1 MIFNLW
7 YSYVYFIFHRMS
19 NFFSDD
25 TLSLIK
31 DRLPVSEVIRRR
43 VVLKQKGKDF
53 LGLCPFHGEKSPSFT
68 VNDNKGFYH
77 CFGCGVHG
85 DIFKFLTDY
94 EKLTFQEAV
103 EQAASIAGVTLKPLN
118 PQQQKV
124 MAERDQLF
132 KLLDDTGKLFQSTL
146 SSDIAKPYYDYLRSR
161 GITDASIQK
170 FQIGAAS
177 KGQLT
182 KFIAAQNISL
192 DLAEK
197 AGVMARYD
205 TGVKEKFFERLMF
218 PIFDEKSRIVG
229 FGGRTLS
236 DDVQPKYLNSSEN
249 ALFHKGSLL
258 YGFHLIDYKNS
269 SAVLVEGYLDV
280 IAMTQSDYKNV
291 FAPMGTAVTQD
302 QANKLIKH
310 FNKIYLCF
318 DGDSAGFKA
327 MNRATEVFLPL
338 LQPGIELLF
347 VRLPAKQDPHNMITS
362 GDLNTFK
369 QKISAPQGLV
379 EFLAAYESTQSPGS
393 HPAAMALQRKHI
405 LDRIDLIQD
414 TYLKSLYKDE
424 TYTLFQIKRKTKQHQ
439 PMGTIPKTIIIQDI
453 YELVLLKAFMICPAL
468 YKDFMDQLH
477 AYPFTPYTQKII
489 NVIENY
495 IFLGD
500 SLEFLSIVP
509 YIKLHLPM
517 LNIDHILS
525 DTFHVHAPF
534 LNEPIDVVNIRNGIE
549 RILGQF
555 NESTSLETHIKE
567 AQERFKQSQSQ
578 TDWDRLR
585 MLMAQKQHRNDDEL

>member
-1 MIFNLW
+1 
-7 YSYVYFIFHRMS
+7 MS

-68 VNDNKGFYH
+68 VNDTKGFYH

-85 DIFKFLTDY
+85 DVIKFLTDY

-103 EQAASIAGVTLKPLN
+103 EQAAGLAGVTLKPLT

-124 MAERDQLF
+124 IAERDLLF
-132 KLLDDTGKLFQSTL
+132 KLLDDTGKLFHSTL
-146 SSDIAKPYYDYLRSR
+146 SSDAGKSYYDYLKSR

-170 FQIGAAS
+170 FQLGVAS
-177 KGQLT
+177 KGQLA
-182 KFIAAQNISL
+182 KFINAHNISL

-218 PIFDEKSRIVG
+218 PIWDEKSRIVG
-229 FGGRTLS
+229 FGGRTLNE
-236 DDVQPKYLNSSEN
+236 DIQPKYLNSSEN
-249 ALFHKGSLL
+249 VLFHKGSLL
-258 YGFHLIDYKNS
+258 YGFHLIDHKDS
-269 SAVLVEGYLDV
+269 STILVEGYLDV
-280 IAMTQSDYKNV
+280 IAMIQSGYKNV
-291 FAPMGTAVTQD
+291 FAPMGTAVTLE
-302 QANKLIKH
+302 QANKLLKH

-327 MNRATEVFLPL
+327 MNRATEVLLPL

-347 VRLPAKQDPHNMITS
+347 VRLPADQDPHNMLTS
-362 GDLNTFK
+362 GKHIEFK
-369 QKISAPQGLV
+369 QKINAPQGLV
-379 EFLAAYESTQSPGS
+379 EFLMAYEAVQTPGT
-393 HPAAMALQRKHI
+393 HPAALALQRKHI

-424 TYTLFQIKRKTKQHQ
+424 TYTLFQNRRKTKQPQ
-439 PMGTIPKTIIIQDI
+439 PMGAIPKTIVIQDT
-453 YELVLLKAFMICPAL
+453 YELVLLKAFMLCPAL

-477 AYPFTPYTQKII
+477 AYPLTSNTQKIF

-534 LNEPIDVVNIRNGIE
+534 LNEPIDATNIQEGIK

-578 TDWDRLR
+578 TDWDRLK
-585 MLMAQKQHRNDDEL
+585 MLMAQK

>member
-1 MIFNLW
+1 
-7 YSYVYFIFHRMS
+7 MS

-25 TLSLIK
+25 TLALIK

-68 VNDNKGFYH
+68 VNDTKGFYH

-85 DIFKFLTDY
+85 DVFKFLTDY

-103 EQAASIAGVTLKPLN
+103 EQAAGMAGVTLKPLN
-118 PQQQKV
+118 PQQQKA
-124 MAERDQLF
+124 MAERDLMF
-132 KLLDDTGKLFQSTL
+132 KLLDDTGKLFHTALLADAGKS
-146 SSDIAKPYYDYLRSR
+146 YFDYLKSR
-161 GITDASIQK
+161 GITDASIK
-170 FQIGAAS
+170 TFQLGVAS
-177 KGQLT
+177 KGQLSA
-182 KFIAAQNISL
+182 FITANNIPL

-197 AGVMARYD
+197 AGIMARYD
-205 TGVKEKFFERLMF
+205 TAVKEKFFDRLMF
-218 PIFDEKSRIVG
+218 PIYDEKSRIVG
-229 FGGRTLS
+229 FGGRTLN
-236 DDVQPKYLNSSEN
+236 DDIQPKYLNSSEN

-269 SAVLVEGYLDV
+269 SATLVEGYLDV
-280 IAMTQSDYKNV
+280 IAMVQSGFKNV
-291 FAPMGTAVTQD
+291 FAPMGTAVTLE
-302 QANKLIKH
+302 QANKLLKH

-327 MNRATEVFLPL
+327 MNRATEVLLPL

-347 VRLPAKQDPHNMITS
+347 VRLPTDQDPHNMITS
-362 GDLNTFK
+362 GKIAEFK
-369 QKISAPQGLV
+369 QKIDAPQGLV
-379 EFLAAYESTQSPGS
+379 EFLMAYEATQNPGT
-393 HPAAMALQRKHI
+393 HPAALALQRKHI

-424 TYTLFQIKRKTKQHQ
+424 TYRLFQAKRKIKQPQ
-439 PMGTIPKTIIIQDI
+439 SMGAIPKTIVIQDI
-453 YELVLLKAFMICPAL
+453 YEQVLLKAFMLCPPL
-468 YKDFMDQLH
+468 YQDFMDRLH
-477 AYPFTPYTQKII
+477 AYPLTPATQKIF
-489 NVIENY
+489 NLIENY

-534 LNEPIDVVNIRNGIE
+534 LNEPIDAANIRVGIE

-555 NESTSLETHIKE
+555 NESTSLEMHIKE

-578 TDWDRLR
+578 TDWDRLK

>member
-1 MIFNLW
+1 MN
-7 YSYVYFIFHRMS
+7 

-43 VVLKQKGKDF
+43 IVLKPKGKDF

-68 VNDNKGFYH
+68 VNDTKGFYH
-77 CFGCGVHG
+77 CFGCGAHG
-85 DIFKFLTDY
+85 DVFKFLTDY
-94 EKLTFQEAV
+94 ERLSFQEAV
-103 EQAASIAGVTLKPLN
+103 EHAAGMAGVTLTPLN
-118 PQQQKV
+118 AQQKKV

-146 SSDIAKPYYDYLRSR
+146 SSNVGKSYYDYLKSR
-161 GITDASIQK
+161 GITDASIK
-170 FQIGAAS
+170 LFQLGVAS
-177 KGQLT
+177 KGQLS
-182 KFIAAQNISL
+182 KFISAHTISL
-192 DLAEK
+192 DLAEN
-197 AGVMARYD
+197 AGVMTRYD

-218 PIFDEKSRIVG
+218 PIYDEKSRIVG
-229 FGGRTLS
+229 FGGRTLN
-236 DDVQPKYLNSSEN
+236 DEIQPKYLNSSEN
-249 ALFHKGSLL
+249 VLFHKGSLL
-258 YGFHLIDYKNS
+258 YGFHLIDHKNS
-269 SAVLVEGYLDV
+269 STVLVEGYLDV
-280 IAMTQSDYKNV
+280 IAMVQSGYKNV
-291 FAPMGTAVTQD
+291 FAPMGTAVTVE
-302 QANKLIKH
+302 QANKLLKH

-347 VRLPAKQDPHNMITS
+347 VRLPADQDPHNMLTL
-362 GDLNTFK
+362 GKQEEFK
-369 QKISAPQGLV
+369 QKMNEPQGLV
-379 EFLAAYESTQSPGS
+379 EFLMAYETIQTPGN
-393 HPAAMALQRKHI
+393 HPAALALQRKHI

-414 TYLKSLYKDE
+414 RYLKSLYKDE
-424 TYTLFQIKRKTKQHQ
+424 TYTLFQAKRKTKQPQ
-439 PMGTIPKTIIIQDI
+439 PMGAIPKTIIIQDI
-453 YELVLLKAFMICPAL
+453 YELVLLKAFMLCPAL

-477 AYPFTPYTQKII
+477 AYPLTSDTQKIF

-534 LNEPIDVVNIRNGIE
+534 LNEPIDETNIQAGIK

-555 NESTSLETHIKE
+555 NESTSLEMHIKE
-567 AQERFKQSQSQ
+567 AQERFKQSQNK
-578 TDWDRLR
+578 TDWDRLK
-585 MLMAQKQHRNDDEL
+585 MLMAQKQHRNDDE